1 MPAALVKFQVR
12 NDTAANWAATNPVLA
27 AGEPG
32 LETDTGRVKFGN
44 GTSNWAALP
53 YVDAAGLSNASPQPL
68 GAASAG
74 SSSLAARADHVH
86 SVPSSL
92 AVSALST
99 TGNAVIGGNLQVVG
113 SFSSGSTTINA
124 SNVTGLNEAIEDRV
138 AGLLVAG
145 SGTTLVY
152 NDNAGTLTI
161 SSGTHVHALGDVT
174 GLVAALAGKASTTH
188 THVIGDVTDLSAQ
201 LSSRPTSAVTGISG
215 ASAITNIVSISQTN
229 YDALSPKSA
238 TTLYVIT

>member
-44 GTSNWAALP
+44 GTSNWAALQ
-53 YVDAAGLSNASPQPL
+53 YVDSAGLSSASPQPL
-68 GAASAG
+68 GVAAAG
-74 SSSLAARADHVH
+74 SSNLAARADHVH
-86 SVPSSL
+86 SVPASL

-99 TGNAVIGGNLQVVG
+99 SGNAVIGGNLQVVG

-124 SNVTGLNEAIEDRV
+124 ANVIGLDEAIEDRV

-145 SGTTLVY
+145 SGTTLTY
-152 NDNAGTLTI
+152 NDNAGTLTV
-161 SSGTHVHALGDVT
+161 SSGAHVHALGDVT
-174 GLVAALAGKASTTH
+174 GLVSELAGKAATTH
-188 THVIGDVTDLSAQ
+188 THVVGDVTDLAAQ
-201 LSSRPTSAVTGISG
+201 LSTRPTSTITGING
-215 ASAITNIVSISQTN
+215 ASAITNIVALSQAN
-229 YDALSPKSA
+229 YDSLSPKSA